1 MQDRAGGLDY
11 SDCMTTA
18 PPEALAS
25 RLERVLKARQAERLP
40 SIAGAVVRDGETV
53 WSGAV
58 GLAEI
63 EEEIEATPETQY
75 RVGSVTKTFT
85 AVAVMQLRDEGK
97 LDLDDRVEEHIPGI
111 ANGSPTIRRM
121 LAHLSGLQREAGE
134 MFVTGEAPAIEG
146 ILEAMAGY
154 ELVLP
159 AARAHHYSNLAYAL
173 LGEVVARQSG
183 RVYTAYVDERILAP
197 LELARTT
204 WQEQEPRAIGY
215 LVDEYTG
222 TARSEPHV
230 ETGGVAAM
238 GQLWSTVGDLCRWG
252 AFLVGGREEVLA
264 SDTVEEMWAPQVMLN
279 PDEWTVGWGL
289 GLQLVS
295 QDGRIFGGHGGA
307 MPGFLAGLL
316 VNRETKTGAAVLTNA
331 GTRAP
336 TGEIAIELALTAIE
350 LWPPEPEPWR
360 PESPPPPEIAAIL
373 GQWWSE
379 GNEFA
384 FSWRDGK
391 LTARSVGAPPR
402 VKPSVFEPLP
412 GGGFRVVSGRER
424 GERLRVEGDML
435 VWGGY
440 PFTRGQ
446 ASTPG

>member
-1 MQDRAGGLDY
+1 M
-11 SDCMTTA
+11 
-18 PPEALAS
+18 P
-25 RLERVLKARQAERLP
+25 RLERGLRARQAERLP
-40 SIAGAVVRDGETV
+40 SIAAGVVRDGDTV

-58 GLAEI
+58 GLADLEANV
-63 EEEIEATPETQY
+63 EATPETQY
-75 RVGSVTKTFT
+75 RVGSITKTFT
-85 AVAVMQLRDEGK
+85 AVAVMQLRDAGK
-97 LDLDDRVEEHIPGI
+97 LDLDDRVEQHIPGI
-111 ANGSPTIRRM
+111 AHGSPTLRRM

-134 MFVTGEAPAIEG
+134 MFVTGEAPAIDE

-183 RVYTAYVDERILAP
+183 RPYTDYVDERILAP
-197 LELARTT
+197 LELGRTT
-204 WQEQEPRAIGY
+204 WQEQEPRAVGY

-222 TARSEPHV
+222 TAGREAHI

-238 GQLWSTVGDLCRWG
+238 GQIWSTVGDLCRWG
-252 AFLVGGREEVLA
+252 AFLVGGREGVLVP
-264 SDTVEEMWAPQVMLN
+264 DTVEEMWAPQVMLN

-295 QDGRIFGGHGGA
+295 HEGRIFGGHGGA

-316 VNRETKTGAAVLTNA
+316 VNRETKTGAAVLTNS

-336 TGEIAIELALTAIE
+336 TSEIAIELAAATIE
-350 LWPPEPEPWR
+350 LWPPDVEPWR
-360 PESPPPPEIAAIL
+360 PESPPSPEVAAIL

-391 LTARSVGAPPR
+391 LTARIIGAPPR

-412 GGGFRVVSGRER
+412 EGGFRVVSGRER
-424 GERLRVEGDML
+424 GERLRIEGEML

-440 PFTRGQ
+440 PFTRDQ
-446 ASTPG
+446 DSTPG